1 VIHRPDN
8 PRKIDALPCD
18 RRQTAGGAYL
28 GRLLGPLDGIV
39 DIVGSLSDDRPAL
52 GNFKYDLAILN
63 RMLPEGDDLDIVMA
77 LSQLP
82 ERPAFIMP
90 TAKDAE
96 EDVID
101 GLNSGA
107 DDISWLEASGSRR
120 TGDCECNYDN
130 YTTSAFRLTQLVRL
144 DGTPASKHGGRLFVF
159 SCGAT
164 AARCEFAVTEK
175 RANFR

>member
-1 VIHRPDN
+1 MIFRKGKHLGSGSDECGERRTPRSCVIHRPDS

-18 RRQTAGGAYL
+18 RRRTADGAYL
-28 GRLLGPLDGIV
+28 GRLLGQLGGIV
-39 DIVGSLSDDRPAL
+39 DIVGSLSDDRQAL

-82 ERPAFIMP
+82 ERPAFIML

-107 DDISWLEASGSRR
+107 DDISWLEASGSR
-120 TGDCECNYDN
+120 TGDCEYKTLCRDAIM
-130 YTTSAFRLTQLVRL
+130 TIILHPPFGLHS
-144 DGTPASKHGGRLFVF
+144 
-159 SCGAT
+159 
-164 AARCEFAVTEK
+164 
-175 RANFR
+175 